1 MHYYDA
7 RKGMGNFPAEYWHQL
22 MEAELTA
29 DLVRVANESAGQSG
43 IVTKGTV
50 SN

>member
-1 MHYYDA
+1 
-7 RKGMGNFPAEYWHQL
+7 

-43 IVTKGTV
+43 IVKEQKELFPIKYMHIY
-50 SN
+50 NR